1 VLSCCSAASAALWAC
16 IASGCSFST
25 HHSITALTVFHIS
38 FESKCIWS
46 LLCAVQRSGPVSPS
60 RVKSSSDSFKTS
72 KSFWTR
78 QNFCIRAVLRTR
90 RTPGS
95 AGALSGGAVPV
106 LYPRRC
112 RSCRERVAVV
122 EKQSIDVDG
131 RSIVTVTVN
140 SFRIW
145 LDNSCKWQQ
154 MIISSCAAGAEGNE
168 WTSTADVLRK
178 PYCVSSSIRPA
189 WLWFY
194 YTCQEP
200 VSRLVLW
207 QLIDLQ
213 HLIC

>member
-1 VLSCCSAASAALWAC
+1 MRNTSYLDCRMRCSAAVLLHLPH
-16 IASGCSFST
+16 SGHVLPPAVRSQLT
-25 HHSITALTVFHIS
+25 TALQLSQFFIFLLRANVFDLCFVQCNVLALFHHH
-38 FESKCIWS
+38 ELNPLQTPSKP
-46 LLCAVQRSGPVSPS
+46 QRVFGLS
-60 RVKSSSDSFKTS
+60 RTS
-72 KSFWTR
+72 ASEL
-78 QNFCIRAVLRTR
+78 LRTR

-168 WTSTADVLRK
+168 
-178 PYCVSSSIRPA
+178 
-189 WLWFY
+189 
-194 YTCQEP
+194 
-200 VSRLVLW
+200 
-207 QLIDLQ
+207 
-213 HLIC
+213 